1 MIHTEKFKAVAAS
14 YKSNFSSWWENEK
27 YKWEALQ
34 HFQKHWDMDTENF
47 AEMFKKATEKT
58 YNLLASGYAYPRATI
73 LNFAQAD
80 PKATRRMFQILFD
93 ESLDLEER
101 VVEFQSAAEQI
112 RQKHTD
118 GTWNKHYQ
126 NTNAIS
132 TYLWLRYP
140 DKYYI
145 YKYDVYRDVA
155 LELGGGYKPKKD
167 GSVETMMDGY
177 KYYDEIHKYILEDK
191 EFAELF
197 DKVYD
202 SSCYEDP
209 HLRTVLMDFG
219 YFLSRVYVPKLKER
233 WIPENYSPDITKEEW
248 GELLNDR
255 SVFTL
260 NSLQIMK
267 RLKESGGQATCK
279 QLSQKYGETPNFYN
293 AGSSAL
299 ARRVAERT
307 ECPLYAN
314 ESGDSK
320 WWPILYKG
328 KKVDSDGEGGFMWQL
343 RSELSEALNMIDL
356 SHVPLNVNTKPAIWK
371 ISHGTESTGISY
383 TNKMIFEKRKVTVV
397 HGTTKAK
404 ASSKVTQGV
413 HFIETIKK
421 GDFFYLCYGNSI
433 RLFGEFTTEEAVL
446 NPELESGWYERP
458 YKVVAVSKDT
468 TAYTATKKWWTPNDN
483 STCIRVDE
491 QDQSLFEQLI
501 LKPYFDL
508 TLDDLIKNLIPT
520 QSCWWLAANPRIWRF
535 SDMKIGEEQS
545 FPLFSENGNKRHIHQ
560 NFLEVKAEDL
570 VIGFEGNPSEKIVAL
585 GKITQAS
592 DGDRIY
598 FEKTESLSVPVEL
611 KTIKRYPELQE
622 MEFSEHVFGNLF
634 KVTQEE
640 CNFLMD
646 LIREEN
652 PVKPQASLFPPY
664 NKENFLNTVYMTEE
678 RYDVLESLLKS
689 RKNVILQGA
698 PGVGKTF
705 TAKKLA
711 YAMMGEEDDTRIEM
725 VQFHQNY
732 SYEDFVM
739 GFRPEGSDFK
749 LTEGIFYRFCQR
761 ARNFPDK
768 YFFFIIDEINR
779 GNMSKI
785 LGELL
790 MLIEREYR
798 GTRITL
804 AYSGTEFS
812 VPENV
817 YIIGMMNTAD
827 RSLAM
832 IDYALRRRFSFFEM
846 EPGFNSDGFQT
857 YQNNFENETFNTL
870 IDQVRR
876 LNKVISEDKSL
887 GKGFRIGHSYFCGRK
902 TEECTLEWMRSIVE
916 FDILPTLTEYWFDD
930 EVKLMQW
937 EKNLRGMFD
946 D

>member
-1 MIHTEKFKAVAAS
+1 MMNTDKLKMIATI
-14 YKSNFSSWWENEK
+14 YKSSFSGWWENEK
-27 YKWEALQ
+27 YKWEAIQ
-34 HFQKHWDMDTENF
+34 HFQKYWDIETENF
-47 AEMFKKATEKT
+47 ADMFKKATEKT
-58 YNLLASGYAYPRATI
+58 YNLLSSGYAYPRATI

-80 PKATRRMFQILFD
+80 PQTTREMFRSLYD
-93 ESLDLEER
+93 ESLDLADR
-101 VVEFQSAAEQI
+101 VAEFQSTAEEI
-112 RQKHTD
+112 RLKYTD

-132 TYLWLRYP
+132 TYLWLKYP

-155 LELGGGYKPKKD
+155 SELDSGYKPKKD
-167 GSVETMMDGY
+167 GSVDTMLDGY
-177 KYYDEIHKYILEDK
+177 NFYDEIHKYIMEDREFRELLE
-191 EFAELF
+191 
-197 DKVYD
+197 KVYD
-202 SSCYEDP
+202 SKCYKDP
-209 HLRTVLMDFG
+209 YLKTLVMDFG
-219 YFLSRVYVPKLKER
+219 YFLSRVYIPKLKEK
-233 WIPENYSPDITKEEW
+233 WIPENYSPDITTEEW
-248 GELLNDR
+248 IDLLNDR
-255 SVFTL
+255 SVFTV
-260 NSLQIMK
+260 NALQIMK

-307 ECPLYAN
+307 ECPLHAN

-320 WWPILYKG
+320 WWPILYQG
-328 KKVDSDGEGGFMWQL
+328 KKVDSDGEGGFMWRL
-343 RSELSEALNMIDL
+343 RDELSEALIYIDL
-356 SHVPLNVNTKPAIWK
+356 SKVPLYVKTKPAIWK
-371 ISHGTESTGISY
+371 ISHGTASTGIS
-383 TNKMIFEKRKVTVV
+383 NKNKLIFENRKVAVV
-397 HGTTKAK
+397 HGETKAK
-404 ASSKVTQGV
+404 GTSSVTQGDN
-413 HFIETIKK
+413 FIETIKK

-433 RLFGEFTTEEAVL
+433 RLLGEFTTEDVAE
-446 NPELESGWYERP
+446 NPELQSGWYERP

-468 TAYTATKKWWTPNDN
+468 SPYTATQKWWTPNDN
-483 STCIRVDE
+483 STFIRVDE

-508 TLDDLIKNLIPT
+508 TLEGLFENSIPT
-520 QSCWWLAANPRIWRF
+520 QSCWWLAVNPRIRRF
-535 SDMKIGEEQS
+535 TNMKIGEEQS
-545 FPLFSENGNKRHIHQ
+545 FPLYNEIGNKRRIHE
-560 NFLEVKAEDL
+560 NFQEVKAGDL
-570 VIGFEGNPSEKIVAL
+570 VIGFEGNPTEKIVAL

-598 FEKTESLSVPVEL
+598 FEITEGLSVPVEF

-622 MEFSEHVFGNLF
+622 MEYSEHVFGNLF

-640 CNFLMD
+640 CNFIMD

-652 PVKPQASLFPPY
+652 PIEPQASLFHPY
-664 NKENFLNTVYMTEE
+664 SRENFLNTVYMTEE
-678 RYDVLESLLKS
+678 RYDVLESLMRN

-739 GFRPEGSDFK
+739 GYRPDGSDFK

-768 YFFFIIDEINR
+768 DFFFIIDEINR

-785 LGELL
+785 FGELL
-790 MLIEREYR
+790 MLIEKEYR
-798 GTRITL
+798 GTRVTL
-804 AYSGTEFS
+804 AYNGIEFS

-817 YIIGMMNTAD
+817 YMIGMMNTAD

-846 EPGFNSDGFQT
+846 EPGFNSEGFQT
-857 YQNNFENETFNTL
+857 YQNNFQNETFNAL
-870 IDQVRR
+870 INHIKH
-876 LNKVISEDKSL
+876 LNKVIAEDKSL

-902 TEECTLEWMRSIVE
+902 SGECTTDWMRSIVE
-916 FDILPTLTEYWFDD
+916 FDILPTLSEYWFDD
-930 EVKLMQW
+930 DVKLGTW